1 MFKKV
6 SFYSDFPLS
15 FQFTK
20 IELNF
25 AIMKTII
32 TNSVKIAAEFIK
44 KGDVAAFPT
53 ETVYGIGANAY
64 DEKAVK
70 KIFRAKDRPSDN
82 PLIVHVAKKKD
93 ISVLVSVITPSA
105 KKIIKAFFP
114 GPVTVILKKNEIVP
128 DIVTAGLDTIAIR
141 MPASKIARELIKLS
155 GVPIAAPSANLS
167 GSPSPTNFIHV
178 LRDMRNKIPCVL
190 VGPSAKYGLESTVI
204 DCTGKHPV
212 ILRPGSITL
221 EQLKKIDKNASYQKR
236 SRKIKSP
243 GQKYRHYSPKAKVE
257 LNTNYE
263 LGIRNKKTNTAYIG
277 LNKGYAKHFE
287 VVKICRT
294 LEEYAKNLFSF
305 FRECDEKEIKTIYC
319 DRVSENGIGLAIM
332 NRINKAMSNEQ

>member
-1 MFKKV
+1 M
-6 SFYSDFPLS
+6 
-15 FQFTK
+15 QT
-20 IELNF
+20 
-25 AIMKTII
+25 TI

-44 KGDVAAFPT
+44 KGEVTAFPT

-70 KIFRAKDRPSDN
+70 KIFKAKGRPTDN
-82 PLIVHVAKKKD
+82 PLIVHVALKKD
-93 ISVLVSVITPSA
+93 IGVLASDITPSA

-128 DIVTAGLDTIAIR
+128 DIVTASLDTIAIR

-178 LRDMRNKIPCVL
+178 LRDLRNKIPCVL
-190 VGPSAKYGLESTVI
+190 VGPSARYGLESTVI

-221 EQLKKIDKNASYQKR
+221 EQLKKIDKNTSYKKKAG
-236 SRKIKSP
+236 KIKSP
-243 GQKYRHYSPKAKVE
+243 GQKYRHYAPKAKVRLMKRE
-257 LNTNYE
+257 TSNVKRETMGYI
-263 LGIRNKKTNTAYIG
+263 GFNKKMAN
-277 LNKGYAKHFE
+277 HFE
-287 VVKICRT
+287 IVKICNS
-294 LEEYAKNLFSF
+294 LEDYAKNLFSF
-305 FRECDEKEIKTIYC
+305 FRECDEKGIKTIYC
-319 DRVSENGIGLAIM
+319 DKINEKGIGLAIM
-332 NRINKAMSNEQ
+332 NRLIKASTK